1 MKYFAL
7 VLEGIFVGLK
17 LASVITWSWWL
28 VFLPAIIYFVGSLV
42 FMTIVVVVIA
52 CLQAIDKYMDK
63 K

>member
-1 MKYFAL
+1 MKYFVL

-28 VFLPAIIYFVGSLV
+28 VFLPAIIYFVCSLV
-42 FMTIVVVVIA
+42 FVAIVVVVIA
-52 CLQAIDKYMDK
+52 CLQAIDKYLDK

>member
-1 MKYFAL
+1 MKYFVL

-28 VFLPAIIYFVGSLV
+28 VFLPAIIYFIGSLV
-42 FMTIVVVVIA
+42 FVAIVVVVIA

>member
-1 MKYFAL
+1 MKYFVL

>member
-1 MKYFAL
+1 MKYFVL
-7 VLEGIFVGLK
+7 VLEGIFFGLK

>member
-1 MKYFAL
+1 MKYFVL
-7 VLEGIFVGLK
+7 VLEGIFVGLR

-42 FMTIVVVVIA
+42 YVAIVVVVIA

>member
-1 MKYFAL
+1 MKYFVL

-42 FMTIVVVVIA
+42 FVAIVVVVIA

>member
-1 MKYFAL
+1 MKYLVL

-42 FMTIVVVVIA
+42 FVAIVVIVIA
-52 CLQAIDKYMDK
+52 CLQAIDKYMDRK
-63 K
+63 